1 MRYILIAILSLSAF
15 FVEAQQNGRIQ
26 KDKKNDRI
34 ESLRIAF
41 ITEKL
46 RLSPKESQLFW
57 PVFNS
62 YREESNQIKSSGKFD
77 RAIEDMSESEA
88 EDFVKDKFSQQE
100 RQLALDKKYYL
111 KFWEVLSVKKIALLY
126 DAENEFKRKLL
137 NAIKN
142 RQEQGPK
149 KRFFQGED

>member
-1 MRYILIAILSLSAF
+1 M
-15 FVEAQQNGRIQ
+15 
-26 KDKKNDRI
+26 
-34 ESLRIAF
+34 
-41 ITEKL
+41 
-46 RLSPKESQLFW
+46 SPKESQLFW

-111 KFWEVLSVKKIALLY
+111 KFREVLSVKKIALLY

>member
-111 KFWEVLSVKKIALLY
+111 KFREVLSVKKIALLY

>member
-1 MRYILIAILSLSAF
+1 MRYLLIAILSLSAF
-15 FVEAQQNGRIQ
+15 FAEAQQNSRIQ

-111 KFWEVLSVKKIALLY
+111 KFREVLSVKKIALLY